1 MRILFSIISALL
13 ATALCYL
20 LSTKKVMP
28 IALGNFLAPQE
39 GFWQN
44 AEPIDYDFSDNL
56 HFKDLKGAVDVY
68 FDERL
73 VPHVFAN
80 QENDAY
86 FVQGY
91 LHAKFR
97 LWQMEFQTFAA
108 AGRASEVVG
117 SVALNHDREFRRLG
131 MVYAAENS
139 LVEIEKD
146 PETKSAC
153 DAYTSGVNAYISS
166 LTKSS
171 LPLEYKLLGYQPEK
185 WTNLKTSLFLKYMTF
200 DLAGHENDFEM
211 TQAKSFFTQND
222 FDKLFPVF
230 QDSTIP
236 IVAKGTVFPEPKVLP
251 KTPDFADSIYFNFL
265 KETTSVSEVE
275 KPNPNNGSNNWA
287 VDSTKTASHATI
299 LCNDP
304 HLGLNLPSLW
314 YEIQISTPHFN
325 AYGVSFPGAPGVIIG
340 YNDNCAFGFT
350 NGGRDV
356 RDYYEIRFKDDSKKE
371 YWYDS
376 AWKKTSQRIETIKVA
391 GQPDV
396 IDTVAYTIFG
406 PVMYDHSFQGKE
418 DRANGKAYAVKW
430 EGHEK
435 SNELKFFYLL
445 DRAKNYEDYLNA
457 CTYLKAPGQNC
468 VFASKNGDIAIRTQG
483 HFPAKWNGQ
492 GDFLMPGF
500 DSAYQW
506 QGMIP
511 EDETP
516 FEHNPEKG
524 YVSSANQRP
533 VENEYPYYLGREYPS
548 ARGIYLNKQ
557 LAAMQ
562 NINIQDMMVLQSS
575 NQNIYAE
582 MMLPII
588 LKNIEVSS
596 LMPQQRKYYN
606 ELKQWNCNYDHLSTA
621 ATCYELTWKNFYD
634 TCFNDEYGRAPKNT
648 MKPFESTLLEAVL
661 RDSTYKFIDNI
672 NTPKTE
678 SLKDML
684 LAAFSKAVD
693 AMSVLEN
700 RGKASW
706 GVYKDS
712 HIDHI
717 LKIPEFSR
725 QHLNIGGVKN
735 ALNASTKD
743 HGPSWKMIV
752 QLSSNTEAY
761 GIYPGGQS
769 GNPGSRFYN
778 HSIDKWAAGEYYQL
792 WLMKKEEVSDS
803 RIKWKMSFSSI

>member
-1 MRILFSIISALL
+1 
-13 ATALCYL
+13 
-20 LSTKKVMP
+20 MP

-44 AEPIDYDFSDNL
+44 AEPMDYDFSDNL
-56 HFKDLKGAVDVY
+56 HFNNLKGNVDVY
-68 FDERL
+68 FDDRL
-73 VPHVFAN
+73 VPHVFADH
-80 QENDAY
+80 ENDAY

-139 LVEIEKD
+139 LAEIEKD
-146 PETKSAC
+146 PETKSVC
-153 DAYTSGVNAYISS
+153 DAYTSGVNAYIST

-211 TQAKSFFTQND
+211 TQAKSFFTKSD
-222 FDKLFPVF
+222 FDKLFPVY
-230 QDSTIP
+230 QDSTVP
-236 IVAKGTVFPEPKVLP
+236 IVAKGTAFPDPKISP
-251 KTPDFADSIYFNFL
+251 KAPDFADSIYFNFL
-265 KETTSVSEVE
+265 KETTPVSEVE

-287 VDSTKTASHATI
+287 VDSSKTASHAPI

-314 YEIQISTPHFN
+314 YEIQISTPHYN

-340 YNDNCAFGFT
+340 FNDSCAFGFT

-356 RDYYEIRFKDDSKKE
+356 RDYYEIKFKDDSKKE

-376 AWKKTSQRIETIKVA
+376 SWIKTSQRIENIKVA
-391 GQPDV
+391 GQPDFV
-396 IDTVAYTIFG
+396 DTVAYTVFG
-406 PVMYDHSFQGKE
+406 PVMYDRSFQGKGE
-418 DRANGKAYAVKW
+418 RSSGKAYAVKW
-430 EGHEK
+430 EGHEN

-457 CTYLKAPGQNC
+457 CNYLKAPGQNC
-468 VFASKNGDIAIRTQG
+468 VFACKKGDIAIRAQG

-500 DSAYQW
+500 DSSYCW

-511 EDETP
+511 DDETP
-516 FEHNPEKG
+516 FEHNPSKG

-533 VENEYPYYLGREYPS
+533 VDNEYPYYLGREYPS

-557 LAAMQ
+557 LSSLQ
-562 NINIQDMMVLQSS
+562 NITVNDMMVLQSS
-575 NQNIYAE
+575 NQNIFAE
-582 MMLPII
+582 MILPLF
-588 LKNIEVSS
+588 LKNINEDA
-596 LMPQQRKYYN
+596 LLPQQKKYYN
-606 ELKQWNCNYDHLSTA
+606 QLKQWNGNYDNRSTA

-634 TCFNDEYGRAPKNT
+634 TCFNDEYLKAPKNT
-648 MKPFESTLLEAVL
+648 MRPFESTLLESIL
-661 RDSTYKFIDNI
+661 KDSTYKFIDNI
-672 NTPKTE
+672 YTFKIET
-678 SLKDML
+678 LKEII
-684 LAAFSKAVD
+684 LAAFYKAVD
-693 AMSVLEN
+693 SMSVLESE
-700 RGKASW
+700 GKAKW
-706 GVYKDS
+706 GVYKDA

-725 QHLNIGGVKN
+725 QHLDIGGVKN
-735 ALNASTKD
+735 ALNASNRD
-743 HGPSWKMIV
+743 HGPSWKMV
-752 QLSSNTEAY
+752 VNLTASTEAF

-778 HSIDKWAAGEYYQL
+778 NSIDKWAGGEYYQL
-792 WLMKKEEVSDS
+792 WLMRKEENNDS
-803 RIKWKMSFSSI
+803 RIKWKMSFSYR